1 MYEIT
6 GKVKRIGELKT
17 FASGFSK
24 RELVID
30 AGNRDGKENPVA
42 FQFKMENAK
51 LLDGVGFGAKV
62 TIAFAIDGRE
72 WPVPKTNEVKCFC
85 DLTALKLDVLEK
97 GAEVPSPQNKEA
109 PGEPPTSIDETGD
122 GDVPF

>member
-6 GKVKRIGELKT
+6 GTVKRIGELKK
-17 FASGFSK
+17 FSSGFSK

-30 AGNRDGKENPVA
+30 AGDRDGKENPVSL
-42 FQFKMENAK
+42 QFKKDNAK

-62 TIAFAIDGRE
+62 KIAFAIDGRE
-72 WPVPKTNEVKCFC
+72 WSDPKTKEVRCFC
-85 DLTALKLDVLEK
+85 DLTALKLEVLEK
-97 GAEVPSPQNKEA
+97 GAAVPPPRKKSPVT
-109 PGEPPTSIDETGD
+109 PPSSIDETDD

>member
-6 GKVKRIGELKT
+6 GKVKRIGEPKT

-30 AGNRDGKENPVA
+30 AGKRDGQENPLS
-42 FQFKMENAK
+42 FQFKKDNAK

-62 TIAFAIDGRE
+62 KITFAIDGRE

-85 DLTALKLDVLEK
+85 DLTALKMEVIEK
-97 GAEVPSPQNKEA
+97 GVAVPKPPQ
-109 PGEPPTSIDETGD
+109 GEKPVDVQGSIDDTED

>member
-6 GKVKRIGELKT
+6 GTVKRIGELKK

-30 AGNRDGKENPVA
+30 AGKRDGQENPLS
-42 FQFKMENAK
+42 FQFKKENAK
-51 LLDGVGFGAKV
+51 LLDGLGFGAKV
-62 TIAFAIDGRE
+62 KIAFAIDGRE
-72 WPVPKTNEVKCFC
+72 WTDPKTNEVKCFC
-85 DLTALKLDVLEK
+85 DLTALKMEVVEK
-97 GAEVPSPQNKEA
+97 GVAVPKPPQE
-109 PGEPPTSIDETGD
+109 GEPVNAQGSIDDTDD

>member
-6 GKVKRIGELKT
+6 GKVKRIGEPKT

-24 RELVID
+24 RELVIAAED
-30 AGNRDGKENPVA
+30 GDGKKNPLM
-42 FQFKMENAK
+42 FQFKKDNAK

-62 TIAFAIDGRE
+62 KISFAIDGRE

-85 DLTALKLDVLEK
+85 DLTALKLEVLEK
-97 GAEVPSPQNKEA
+97 GTTVPPPQKKHPTTP
-109 PGEPPTSIDETGD
+109 PGSIDQIDD

>member
-6 GKVKRIGELKT
+6 GKVKRIGEPKT

-30 AGNRDGKENPVA
+30 AGDRDGKENPLL
-42 FQFKMENAK
+42 FQFKKDNAK

-62 TIAFAIDGRE
+62 KITFAIDGRE
-72 WPVPKTNEVKCFC
+72 WPVPKTNDVKCFC
-85 DLTALKLDVLEK
+85 DLTALKLEVLEK
-97 GAEVPSPQNKEA
+97 GAAVPPPQKK
-109 PGEPPTSIDETGD
+109 PPTSPPNSIDQTDD
-122 GDVPF
+122 GDIPF

>member
-6 GKVKRIGELKT
+6 GTVKRIGELKK
-17 FASGFSK
+17 FSSGFSK

-30 AGNRDGKENPVA
+30 AGDRDGKENPVSL
-42 FQFKMENAK
+42 QFKKDNAK

-62 TIAFAIDGRE
+62 KISFAIDGRE

-85 DLTALKLDVLEK
+85 DLTALKLEVLEK
-97 GAEVPSPQNKEA
+97 GTAVPPPQKK
-109 PGEPPTSIDETGD
+109 PPTTPPNSIDQTDD
-122 GDVPF
+122 GDVPV

>member
-6 GKVKRIGELKT
+6 GKVKRIGEPKT

-30 AGNRDGKENPVA
+30 AGDRDGKENPLM
-42 FQFKMENAK
+42 FQFKKDNAK

-62 TIAFAIDGRE
+62 KIAFAIDGRE
-72 WPVPKTNEVKCFC
+72 WSDPKTKEVRCFC
-85 DLTALKLDVLEK
+85 DLTALKLEVLEK
-97 GAEVPSPQNKEA
+97 GAAVPPPRKK
-109 PGEPPTSIDETGD
+109 PPTTPPSSIDETDD

>member
-6 GKVKRIGELKT
+6 GKVKRIGEPKT

-30 AGNRDGKENPVA
+30 AGDRDGKENPLM
-42 FQFKMENAK
+42 FQFKKDNAK
-51 LLDGVGFGAKV
+51 LLDGVGLGAKV
-62 TIAFAIDGRE
+62 KIAFAIDGRE
-72 WPVPKTNEVKCFC
+72 WSDPKTKEVRCFC
-85 DLTALKLDVLEK
+85 DLTALKLEVLEK
-97 GAEVPSPQNKEA
+97 GTAVPPPQKK
-109 PGEPPTSIDETGD
+109 PPTTPSNSSDQTDD